1 MLTQTDS
8 MDKETAIIQSALTGI
23 GVCECSGQPRQSF
36 DEYFMSIA
44 KVVATRSTCPR
55 KQVGA
60 VLVRDRRILATGYN
74 GSIYGGDHCSD
85 KGCIIDNGHCVR
97 TVHAELNAILQAAK
111 NGVDTSYSIMYVT
124 ASPCLACYKALV
136 NAGVKRIVILEQ
148 YGDVDYKI
156 LGGNLNTLPSVV
168 ILNTAVK

>member
-1 MLTQTDS
+1 MGNGIT
-8 MDKETAIIQSALTGI
+8 IIQSAVTGLDI
-23 GVCECSGQPRQSF
+23 CESNMQPRQSF

-124 ASPCLACYKALV
+124 ASPCLACYKSLV

-168 ILNTAVK
+168 VLNTAVK

>member
-1 MLTQTDS
+1 
-8 MDKETAIIQSALTGI
+8 MDRNIVGIPSVVDAIDINGNDKL
-23 GVCECSGQPRQSF
+23 PRQSF

-55 KQVGA
+55 KHVGA

-74 GSIYGGDHCSD
+74 GSIYGGDHCHD

-148 YGDVDYKI
+148 YGDVDYRI
-156 LGGNLNTLPSVV
+156 LGNNLNTLPSITV
-168 ILNTAVK
+168 LNTGIK